1 METSQAIMA
10 FSQSEKVKTSLICAS
25 QSLELLT
32 GLPFPKRGGTEIIRM
47 NIEMMRQ
54 EIQLARNLSE
64 DESWDEIE
72 KSIGRAVVMIDSG
85 VAPESV
91 VHLTQALSQVTSIG
105 HRSMT
110 VFEGEGV
117 AFRIFPRYLSR
128 TWETSLFKRGISFF
142 CELSQQGRSELL

>member
-25 QSLELLT
+25 QSLQLLA
-32 GLPFPKRGGTEIIRM
+32 GLPFPEKEGAQKVIRM

-54 EIQLARNLSE
+54 EIQLARKLSG
-64 DESWDEIE
+64 DEAWDGIE
-72 KSIGRAVVMIDSG
+72 KSIGKAVVMIDSG

-91 VHLTQALSQVTSIG
+91 LHMTQALSQVTSIG

-110 VFEGEGV
+110 ALKEKG
-117 AFRIFPRYLSR
+117 
-128 TWETSLFKRGISFF
+128 
-142 CELSQQGRSELL
+142 LL

>member
-10 FSQSEKVKTSLICAS
+10 FSQSEKVKSSLICAS
-25 QSLELLT
+25 QALQLLA
-32 GLPFPKRGGTEIIRM
+32 GLPFPENEGAQKVIRM

-54 EIQLARNLSE
+54 EIQLARNLSG

-72 KSIGRAVVMIDSG
+72 KFIGKAVVMIDSG
-85 VAPESV
+85 VAVESV

-110 VFEGEGV
+110 DL
-117 AFRIFPRYLSR
+117 RD
-128 TWETSLFKRGISFF
+128 K
-142 CELSQQGRSELL
+142 ELL

>member
-25 QSLELLT
+25 QSLQLLT
-32 GLPFPKRGGTEIIRM
+32 GLPFPEKEGAQKVIRM

-54 EIQLARNLSE
+54 EIQLARNLSG

-72 KSIGRAVVMIDSG
+72 KSIGKAVVMIDSG

-91 VHLTQALSQVTSIG
+91 AHLTRALSQVTSIG

-110 VFEGEGV
+110 VLKEKG
-117 AFRIFPRYLSR
+117 
-128 TWETSLFKRGISFF
+128 
-142 CELSQQGRSELL
+142 LL

>member
-25 QSLELLT
+25 QSLQLLT
-32 GLPFPKRGGTEIIRM
+32 GLPFPEKEGAQKVIRM

-54 EIQLARNLSE
+54 EIQLARNLSG

-72 KSIGRAVVMIDSG
+72 KSVAKAVVMIDSG

-91 VHLTQALSQVTSIG
+91 VNLTRALSQVTSIG

-110 VFEGEGV
+110 VLKEKG
-117 AFRIFPRYLSR
+117 
-128 TWETSLFKRGISFF
+128 
-142 CELSQQGRSELL
+142 LL

>member
-1 METSQAIMA
+1 METNQTIMA

-25 QSLELLT
+25 QALQLLT
-32 GLPFPKRGGTEIIRM
+32 GLPFPESEGAQKVIGM

-54 EIQLARNLSE
+54 EIQLARNLSG

-72 KSIGRAVVMIDSG
+72 KNVGKAVVMIDSG

-91 VHLTQALSQVTSIG
+91 VHLTRALSQVTSIG

-110 VFEGEGV
+110 VLKEKG
-117 AFRIFPRYLSR
+117 
-128 TWETSLFKRGISFF
+128 
-142 CELSQQGRSELL
+142 LL

>member
-25 QSLELLT
+25 QSLQLLA
-32 GLPFPKRGGTEIIRM
+32 GLPFPEKEGAQKVIRM

-54 EIQLARNLSE
+54 EIQLARNLSG
-64 DESWDEIE
+64 DEAWDGIE
-72 KSIGRAVVMIDSG
+72 KSIDKTVVMIDSG

-91 VHLTQALSQVTSIG
+91 IHMTQALSQVTTIG

-110 VFEGEGV
+110 TLKEKG
-117 AFRIFPRYLSR
+117 
-128 TWETSLFKRGISFF
+128 
-142 CELSQQGRSELL
+142 LL